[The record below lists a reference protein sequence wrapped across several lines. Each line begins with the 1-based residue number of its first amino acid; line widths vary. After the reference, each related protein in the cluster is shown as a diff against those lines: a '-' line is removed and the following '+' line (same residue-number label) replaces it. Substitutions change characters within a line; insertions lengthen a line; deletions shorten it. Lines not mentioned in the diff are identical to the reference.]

1 MNYSR
6 LQLEPS
12 LTRTLCYLEPESI
25 SPDFLYCN
33 LSSVTRTLDN
43 SKLPLTRSNFCF
55 PSDHFHTILPSIT
68 RRDEYWLKNKVFKFF
83 NRGRKPVDTCW
94 HLIKCCFSGRLGVSG
109 IKPSL
114 HGLPRPKKEKSL
126 LVLSILLIS
135 ISKSPKTACLVNII
149 HLEIRFFR

>member
-6 LQLEPS
+6 LQI
-12 LTRTLCYLEPESI
+12 TRTLANSNLVLTQTRI
-25 SPDFLYCN
+25 LYCN

-68 RRDEYWLKNKVFKFF
+68 GRDEYWLKNKVFSYVF

>member
-55 PSDHFHTILPSIT
+55 PSDHFHAILPSIT

-94 HLIKCCFSGRLGVSG
+94 HLIKCCFSGRLKVSG

-114 HGLPRPKKEKSL
+114 DCHARKRKKKL
-126 LVLSILLIS
+126 LVVTILSWFLFRS
-135 ISKSPKTACLVNII
+135 HPKRHTLSEHYA
-149 HLEIRFFR
+149 FRN